1 VEEVGS
7 INVFIK
13 KIPLSPFSMMK
24 IQRYSGELNLGDL
37 KKLKRKYR
45 VVYVVAE
52 PIDKKV
58 HGWKVNKH
66 PFLPSKTIVI
76 DLRKDEK
83 KLWKDLSTN
92 AKRILKKDSLVQTIE
107 LRGKKDRRKFYKNW
121 KKAAHTWLM
130 SEERFNKLIE
140 AFGEDASLWV
150 SKKGDSLLSGII
162 LLKSG
167 DTVNYFQTWTS
178 EAGRRSGSHYHLV
191 WQVILE
197 CKRQSVRWFDFEG
210 ILDERWPQKRWAGF
224 SEFKKRFGGKVIS
237 YPGSFVKWFYGNK
250 KALS

>member
-1 VEEVGS
+1 MEDIRQTKSWKKYLQSSGWIVEEVGS

-130 SEERFNKLIE
+130 S
-140 AFGEDASLWV
+140 
-150 SKKGDSLLSGII
+150 
-162 LLKSG
+162 
-167 DTVNYFQTWTS
+167 
-178 EAGRRSGSHYHLV
+178 
-191 WQVILE
+191 
-197 CKRQSVRWFDFEG
+197 
-210 ILDERWPQKRWAGF
+210 
-224 SEFKKRFGGKVIS
+224 
-237 YPGSFVKWFYGNK
+237 
-250 KALS
+250 